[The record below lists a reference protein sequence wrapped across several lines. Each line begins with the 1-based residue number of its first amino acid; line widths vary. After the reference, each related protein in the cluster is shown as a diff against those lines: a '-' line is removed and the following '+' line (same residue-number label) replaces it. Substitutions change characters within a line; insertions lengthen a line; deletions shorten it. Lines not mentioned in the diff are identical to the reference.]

1 MLTEPPA
8 GDLQY
13 RPRHRA
19 RGRVGTEPRTN
30 ARGSRVLRWLTP
42 EGQGGGGARLKGA
55 ATARTEGGAEQSEA
69 GEFGKSQRN
78 KEQSP
83 HTGLNGH
90 HQKVYEQ

>member
-1 MLTEPPA
+1 M
-8 GDLQY
+8 
-13 RPRHRA
+13 
-19 RGRVGTEPRTN
+19 
-30 ARGSRVLRWLTP
+30 LRWLTS

-83 HTGLNGH
+83 HTDLNGY